1 HEEEALEDRGRRALE
16 GVLLLDVEEL
26 AAHLEALVQR
36 ARLGVRA
43 RREARLEVLQQDRVE
58 LRHAFRGLVVA
69 LHHRFA
75 RAPRR
80 RVLEAELGGE
90 GALQVEHQP
99 VLAPA
104 GEVVQADA
112 QVLQMRLEPGELPR
126 LVALDEP
133 VADEVAP
140 ARAQIRIDARG
151 ARDPLDR
158 LQVAQAARR
167 FLQVRLERVGRV
179 LVLGVALLLLELLRL
194 EERHRIGRRIE
205 RFPEAAEEL
214 LASHEETRFEE
225 RGAAGVVAGRALD
238 APLDGDITI
247 GTTLLESRFL
257 VGSKEL
263 FRRLGKALDSASDP
277 VSFFKAKKLEQEQ
290 RHAKHQDSPYSLEPN
305 LKEAPGG
312 LRDLQTI
319 QWIARAAG
327 INSDLG
333 TSWSDL
339 VSHGLIQ
346 RDEARQ
352 LARLEAHLQDLRIRL
367 HYLAGRREDR
377 LVFDL
382 QSALAAQLGFKDTPA
397 RRASEAMMQRYYQT
411 AKGVTQLNTILL
423 QNLEARL
430 APR

>member
-225 RGAAGVVAGRALD
+225 RGADGDVAGSGLDAALD
-238 APLDGDITI
+238 GAHAVADLEADVPEAADQALERLALRGARLLREQDEEVDVRAREELAAAVAAGRDERGLARHAGLAPDGLDGA
-247 GTTLLESRFL
+247 
-257 VGSKEL
+257 VNEL
-263 FRRLGKALDSASDP
+263 S
-277 VSFFKAKKLEQEQ
+277 
-290 RHAKHQDSPYSLEPN
+290 
-305 LKEAPGG
+305 
-312 LRDLQTI
+312 
-319 QWIARAAG
+319 
-327 INSDLG
+327 
-333 TSWSDL
+333 
-339 VSHGLIQ
+339 
-346 RDEARQ
+346 
-352 LARLEAHLQDLRIRL
+352 
-367 HYLAGRREDR
+367 
-377 LVFDL
+377 
-382 QSALAAQLGFKDTPA
+382 
-397 RRASEAMMQRYYQT
+397 
-411 AKGVTQLNTILL
+411 
-423 QNLEARL
+423 
-430 APR
+430 